1 MNQLALSAPSF
12 MLVGLLTAL
21 ALTALTHDDPRIR
34 QIAMEILETLSGG
47 RAQ

>member
-1 MNQLALSAPSF
+1 MDQLALGAPSF

-21 ALTALTHDDPRIR
+21 ALTALTHDDPRVC
-34 QIAMEILETLSGG
+34 QTAMEIIEILCGG